1 MAEKDL
7 GMERKRSGWVNVDLT
22 GLRKLLSRRG
32 KEFIL
37 YELVQNAWDE
47 NSTTVNI
54 SLPRPQHGITRLV
67 VTDDSP
73 RGFKDLRHAF
83 TLFAESY
90 KKNNAAQRGAFNAGD
105 KFALA
110 FCEQAS
116 IVSTT
121 GGIVFES
128 TGRRITRKRTQ
139 RGSEFSGLLKLTTDE
154 WEQMCRAV
162 RRLIPPIETIF
173 NGEAIPTRTPVHTF
187 ECVLPTVVADN
198 VGTLRRTSRK
208 TEVRVY
214 EPLADESASLYEM
227 GLPVVATGDKWHIDV
242 QQKVPLNL
250 ERDNVTPSYLQ
261 AVRVAVLNEMS
272 EHLNATDA
280 SSGWVRQA
288 AGDEHVNAD
297 TFNKVI
303 SMRFGD
309 KRVTYD
315 PSDSEANLIAASKG
329 YVVIGSASLSSEEW
343 ENVRRFGS
351 SLPAGR
357 VTPSPKPFSP
367 TGTPLCLL
375 DDRDK
380 DFAINQFEKFAQM
393 LGQELIER
401 SLTVVFANDPGWG
414 FNGCYGGG
422 RLTVNVHPKGCG
434 WFRGTPAELLENWI
448 PFLIHEFA
456 HEKVHG
462 HLTEDYHVECCRLA
476 GVLARRMHEAPALFA
491 LCDTRSSQAT

>member
-1 MAEKDL
+1 MQH
-7 GMERKRSGWVNVDLT
+7 KRSGWVNVDLT

-47 NSTTVNI
+47 NPTIVNV

-73 RGFKDLRHAF
+73 SGFKDLSHAF

-105 KFALA
+105 KFVLA

-121 GGIVFES
+121 GGIVFDGR
-128 TGRRITRKRTQ
+128 GRRVTRKRTQ
-139 RGSEFSGLLKLTTDE
+139 RGSEFSGLLKLTTAE
-154 WEQMCRAV
+154 WEQMSTAV
-162 RRLIPPIETIF
+162 RRLIPTIKTVF

-187 ECVLPTVVADN
+187 ECVLSTIVSDN
-198 VGTLRRTSRK
+198 DGSLRRTSRK
-208 TEVRVY
+208 TEIRVY
-214 EPLADESASLYEM
+214 EPLEDERASLYEM
-227 GLPVVATGDKWHIDV
+227 GLPVVATGDKWHVDV

-272 EHLNATDA
+272 AHLNATDA
-280 SSGWVRQA
+280 SGGWVRQA
-288 AGDEHVNAD
+288 AGDERINAD
-297 TFNKVI
+297 AFNNVI
-303 SMRFGD
+303 GMRFGD

-315 PSDSEANLIAASKG
+315 PSDSEANLIASSKG

-357 VTPSPKPFSP
+357 VTPSPKPFST

-380 DFAINQFEKFAQM
+380 DFAINQFEKFAYM
-393 LGQELIER
+393 LGHELIQR

-414 FNGCYGGG
+414 FNGCYGSG
-422 RLTVNVHPKGCG
+422 RLTVNVHAEGRD

-476 GVLARRMHEAPALFA
+476 GVLARRMHEAPSLFA
-491 LCDTRSSQAT
+491 LADTSGSQAS

>member
-1 MAEKDL
+1 MKL
-7 GMERKRSGWVNVDLT
+7 SRTGWLDIDLT
-22 GLRKLLSRRG
+22 GLRKLLARRG
-32 KEFIL
+32 KEFII

-47 NSTTVNI
+47 SSTLVNI
-54 SLPRPQHGITRLV
+54 SLTRPQHGITRLV

-73 RGFKDLRHAF
+73 SGFKDLSHAF

-90 KKNNAAQRGAFNAGD
+90 KKKNARQRGAFNAGD
-105 KFALA
+105 KFVLA
-110 FCEQAS
+110 FCEEAS

-121 GGIVFES
+121 GGIVFDRR
-128 TGRRITRKRTQ
+128 GRCITRKHTE
-139 RGSEFSGLLKLTTDE
+139 RGSEFSGLLKLTTGE

-198 VGTLRRTSRK
+198 DGALRRTSRK
-208 TEVRVY
+208 TEVRIY

-250 ERDNVTPSYLQ
+250 ERNNVTPSYLQ

-288 AGDEHVNAD
+288 AGDERVNAD

-315 PSDSEANLIAASKG
+315 PSDSEANLIATSKG

-367 TGTPLCLL
+367 TGSPLCLL

-380 DFAINQFEKFAQM
+380 DFAISQFEKLAQM
-393 LGQELIER
+393 LAQELIKR
-401 SLTVVFANDPGWG
+401 SLTIVFADDPGWG

-422 RLTVNVHPKGCG
+422 KLTVNVRAKGRD
-434 WFRGTPAELLENWI
+434 WFRGTPAELLENWV

-462 HLTEDYHVECCRLA
+462 HLSEDYHIECCRLA

-491 LCDTRSSQAT
+491 LYDTRSSQAT